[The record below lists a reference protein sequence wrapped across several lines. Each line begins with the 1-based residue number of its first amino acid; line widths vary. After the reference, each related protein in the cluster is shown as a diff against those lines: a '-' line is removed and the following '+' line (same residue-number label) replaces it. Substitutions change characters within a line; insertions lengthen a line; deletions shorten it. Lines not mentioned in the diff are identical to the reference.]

1 MWPSSG
7 SFASTASLSQ
17 YYGHSRHQ
25 RTASLNNSRDPSHN
39 AHSNANIP
47 SDPLLPSSSVFAR
60 LGHVLPPTTHYVPSQ
75 LTPPSRNSPPFHR
88 PPPPSP
94 PTPFNPVGNLSLSPV
109 ASSPVSAKA
118 SYRLFHRYPLPC
130 YEFSCSIEMDPSLN
144 VDAGTM
150 SPSEQGEVFVFE
162 DGGVTDLDLCNYERF
177 LLSLS
182 LTKESNLRVG
192 ADGDGDSALMHA
204 ANGLRSLRS
213 EADEGYSA
221 DDSETSIMTTSWEQ
235 YIIMGTIHNGND

>member
-1 MWPSSG
+1 MLIPMPTFPPIL
-7 SFASTASLSQ
+7 SF
-17 YYGHSRHQ
+17 
-25 RTASLNNSRDPSHN
+25 
-39 AHSNANIP
+39 
-47 SDPLLPSSSVFAR
+47 LLHLYSPVSVTSF
-60 LGHVLPPTTHYVPSQ
+60 LPPPTTSHHNLP
-75 LTPPSRNSPPFHR
+75 PPSRNSPPFHR

-144 VDAGTM
+144 VGRDHESLRA
-150 SPSEQGEVFVFE
+150 GEVFVFE

-182 LTKESNLRVG
+182 LTKESNLSAGRYVRV
-192 ADGDGDSALMHA
+192 
-204 ANGLRSLRS
+204 
-213 EADEGYSA
+213 
-221 DDSETSIMTTSWEQ
+221 
-235 YIIMGTIHNGND
+235 